1 MSQATLVFE
10 RNSMLSTTVTRGGSP
25 LYAVSTDKHGLTT
38 EVRAPGTDT
47 LLVRVARRDIFP
59 DTIAFAADAN
69 SKPMRLSKWLKRST
83 LADGFS
89 AATFDT
95 PAGACVLRTHPVYRL
110 AVYTADLTCIIAHW
124 KPDAAMALVLAK
136 GTTLDAASEVR
147 IFAAFL
153 YEEQRMRVADR
164 NGEVAASKGIY
175 SAVYHV
181 DMYPQGG

>member
-1 MSQATLVFE
+1 MSQAALVFE

-25 LYAVSTDKHGLTT
+25 LYAISTDQHGSTT

-47 LLVRVARRDIFP
+47 LLVRIARRDILP
-59 DTIAFAADAN
+59 DTIAFPADAN

-83 LADGFS
+83 LVDGFP

-95 PAGACVLRTHPVYRL
+95 PAGAWVLRTHPVYRL
-110 AVYTADLTCIIAHW
+110 AVYTADLTRIIAHW
-124 KPDAAMALVLAK
+124 QPDAAMVLVLAK

-147 IFAAFL
+147 ILAAFL

-175 SAVYHV
+175 RVMQHQNVYSL
-181 DMYPQGG
+181 GG